1 MLDRLSLRLLDPV
14 LQTSARFLAARGVR
28 PDQLTITA
36 FLIGLLGACCIAFS
50 YYLSGL
56 VLILLNRL
64 GDGVDGPLARLSRAT
79 DRGAYLDIV
88 LDFIFYSAI
97 VFAFALAD
105 PPKNALPA
113 AALIFTFVG
122 TGASFLA
129 FAILAERRSITSLR
143 LPDKGFY
150 YLGGLAEGTE
160 TVIFMVLCC
169 LFPAFFPLLAW
180 VFAAICL
187 GAAAVRVI
195 YGYLVLR

>member
-1 MLDRLSLRLLDPV
+1 MLDRLSLRLLDPI
-14 LQTSARFLAARGVR
+14 LQSGARFLARWGVR
-28 PDQLTITA
+28 PDQVTITA
-36 FLIGLLGACCIAFS
+36 FLAGLLGACCIAFE
-50 YYLSGL
+50 YYFLGL
-56 VLILLNRL
+56 ALILLNRL
-64 GDGVDGPLARLSRAT
+64 GDGLDGPLARLSRAS

-97 VFAFALAD
+97 VFSFALAD
-105 PPKNALPA
+105 PPRNALPA

-129 FAILAERRSITSLR
+129 FAILAERRSLTSLR

-160 TVIFMVLCC
+160 TVIFMILFC
-169 LFPAFFPLLAW
+169 LFPAFFPVLAW
-180 VFAAICL
+180 LFAAICL
-187 GAAAVRVI
+187 CATVVRII

>member
-105 PPKNALPA
+105 PSKNALPA

-143 LPDKGFY
+143 LPDKGFHY
-150 YLGGLAEGTE
+150 MGGLAEGTE

>member
-187 GAAAVRVI
+187 GATAVRVI

>member
-1 MLDRLSLRLLDPV
+1 MLDRLSLRLLDPL
-14 LQTSARFLAARGVR
+14 LQSSARFLAGLGVR
-28 PDQLTITA
+28 PDQVTIAA
-36 FLIGLLGACCIAFS
+36 FLTGLLGACCIAFE
-50 YYLSGL
+50 YYFFGL
-56 VLILLNRL
+56 LLILLNRL
-64 GDGVDGPLARLSRAT
+64 GDGIDGPLARLSRAT

-105 PPKNALPA
+105 PQNNALPA

-129 FAILAERRSITSLR
+129 FAILAERRSLTSLR
-143 LPDKGFY
+143 LPNKGFY

-160 TVIFMVLCC
+160 TVIFMVLFC
-169 LFPAFFPLLAW
+169 LLPSFFPILAW
-180 VFAAICL
+180 LFAAICL
-187 GAAAVRVI
+187 CAAVVRII

>member
-1 MLDRLSLRLLDPV
+1 MLDRLSLRLLDPL
-14 LQTSARFLAARGVR
+14 LQRSARFLAGLGVH
-28 PDQLTITA
+28 PDQVTIAA
-36 FLIGLLGACCIAFS
+36 FLLGLLGACCIAFE
-50 YYLSGL
+50 YYFFGL
-56 VLILLNRL
+56 LLILLNRL
-64 GDGVDGPLARLSRAT
+64 GDGIDGPLARLSRAT

-105 PPKNALPA
+105 PQNNALPA

-129 FAILAERRSITSLR
+129 FAILAERRSLTSLR
-143 LPDKGFY
+143 LPNKGFY

-160 TVIFMVLCC
+160 TVIFMALFC
-169 LFPAFFPLLAW
+169 LFPSFFPILAW
-180 VFAAICL
+180 LFAAICL
-187 GAAAVRVI
+187 CAAAVRII